1 MTQSNYNNE
10 NEEDERM
17 DEYDYI
23 PISCIDDSEN
33 NLYLECG
40 MIIRY
45 SKMLFGRPNNRFVVT
60 DIVENCVDCMLKIR
74 LLDKHGKLDV
84 ECWEIYNPY
93 YIKVLSDDE
102 VIMLSKI
109 EIDIHIK
116 YKRDELKKLRNHI
129 HEEMRIKRDL
139 KNILQESVKQYRQ
152 QNDNY

>member
-1 MTQSNYNNE
+1 
-10 NEEDERM
+10 
-17 DEYDYI
+17 
-23 PISCIDDSEN
+23 
-33 NLYLECG
+33 
-40 MIIRY
+40 
-45 SKMLFGRPNNRFVVT
+45 MLFGRPNNRFVVT

-109 EIDIHIK
+109 EIDMHIK

-129 HEEMRIKRDL
+129 HEEMRIKRNL
-139 KNILQESVKQYRQ
+139 NNILQESVKQYRQ

>member
-1 MTQSNYNNE
+1 MKKMNVL
-10 NEEDERM
+10 
-17 DEYDYI
+17 DEYNYI

-33 NLYLECG
+33 NLYLERG

-60 DIVENCVDCMLKIR
+60 DIVENCVDCMLTIR

-109 EIDIHIK
+109 EIDMHIK

-129 HEEMRIKRDL
+129 HEEMRIRRDL

>member
-17 DEYDYI
+17 DEYNYI

-33 NLYLECG
+33 NLYLERG

-60 DIVENCVDCMLKIR
+60 DIAENCVDCMLKIR

-109 EIDIHIK
+109 EIDMHINFLIVLFILSLLFIRINK
-116 YKRDELKKLRNHI
+116 EKVYHLNRNHELRNS
-129 HEEMRIKRDL
+129 KRSKEHPQD
-139 KNILQESVKQYRQ
+139 
-152 QNDNY
+152 

>member
-1 MTQSNYNNE
+1 MNVL
-10 NEEDERM
+10 
-17 DEYDYI
+17 DEYNYI

-33 NLYLECG
+33 NLYLERG

-84 ECWEIYNPY
+84 ECWEIYDPY

-109 EIDIHIK
+109 EIDMHIK

-129 HEEMRIKRDL
+129 HEEMRIRRDL

>member
-1 MTQSNYNNE
+1 MKQSNYNNE

-17 DEYDYI
+17 DKYDYI

-33 NLYLECG
+33 DLHIERG
-40 MIIRY
+40 MIIKY
-45 SKMLFGRPNNRFVVT
+45 SKMLFGSPSNRFVVT
-60 DIVENCVDCMLKIR
+60 DIVENCVDRMLKIR

-84 ECWEIYNPY
+84 ECWEKYDPY

-109 EIDIHIK
+109 EIDMHIK

-152 QNDNY
+152 QNNNY